1 MKIPSPCRRLSLLA
15 LSLLTVPLL
24 GSTCNFPFPPANQKP
39 NILFIILDDV
49 GIDQLQIFNPSAP
62 NPIPTPNIDAVAAR
76 GIKFDNCYMM
86 PECSPSRVSF
96 FTGRWPMR
104 TGVTA
109 AFTDADLAA
118 AQCSHYESTAPQ
130 ILHAAN
136 YKSAM
141 VGKFHIAGPTN
152 NPDAYGAPAALGW
165 DYYNGIMQGAPPFID
180 PSLGG
185 QYTTD
190 TTKYCWGFPFGADQR
205 GAGWFMTPSG
215 NVRCRDNF
223 GFGFTGQQITALGG
237 IAALDA
243 GGDFARTCADAAA
256 PPDFSTNSGYNGY
269 YAMPNVINEDGQVTQ
284 STTRGYATIVQTNA
298 MIEWI
303 KKQSFGF
310 GPREPWMATMSYSA
324 IHTPYQPPPVEL
336 WPEGFIWPAGIPMN
350 DCSNSDTIKVVSD
363 LMVAAMD
370 KEIGRLLV
378 STGLATRG
386 FDGRLHYDPAATNT
400 IIIIAGD
407 NGTYYPSVESP
418 YDPLRSKGS
427 CYQTGTLA
435 PLIVAGPLVAQPG
448 RTVSH
453 MVNAVDLFQLF
464 GEIAGVDVRTIV
476 PSSHTLDSRPMLAY
490 LTDPNQPAIRET
502 NFEQFGSGLKSPAT
516 QQQLGPCVLHVG
528 ATLVC
533 TDQLFD
539 SESLCMA
546 EGGDWYGPTSAGPAQ
561 YATCCDLAA
570 VSGFENMTI
579 EPIAAW
585 AIRNNR
591 YKLIKFDRE
600 SCEISNYEF
609 YDLDNGLDTAD
620 KNLLVCCMPL
630 NSEQQANYDALLDL
644 MGQTLNSEPACYA
657 DGNLDKQVNQ
667 DDVDGYNTYAG
678 QESWFDVNHDGY
690 TDQNDLNCINAN
702 LGTNC
707 LSGSPGS
714 QCPQ

>member
-1 MKIPSPCRRLSLLA
+1 VKSSNRSQLLCLLA
-15 LSLLTVPLL
+15 LALLTIPLL
-24 GSTCNFPFPPANQKP
+24 GSTCNLPFPPVDRPP

-62 NPIPTPNIDAVAAR
+62 NPIPTPNIDAVAAA
-76 GIKFDNCYMM
+76 GIKFNNCYMM
-86 PECSPSRVSF
+86 PECSPSRVCF
-96 FTGRWPMR
+96 FTGRWPLR

-118 AQCSHYESTAPQ
+118 AQCSHYEATAPQ
-130 ILHAAN
+130 VLHNAN
-136 YKSAM
+136 YKSAL
-141 VGKFHIAGPTN
+141 VGKFHVAGPTN

-180 PSLGG
+180 TSLGG

-190 TTKYCWGFPFGADQR
+190 TTRYCWGFPFGDQR
-205 GAGWFMTPSG
+205 GAGWFMTHSG
-215 NVRCRDNF
+215 TVRCRDNF
-223 GFGFTGQQITALGG
+223 GLGFTGQQIAALGG

-243 GGDFARTCADAAA
+243 NGNFAATCADAAG
-256 PPDFSTNSGYNGY
+256 PPDFSVNSGYNGY
-269 YAMPNVINEDGQVTQ
+269 YSMPNVVNENGQISQ
-284 STTRGYATIVQTNA
+284 STSRGYATILQTNT
-298 MIEWI
+298 MIKWI
-303 KKQSFGF
+303 KSQSRGF
-310 GPREPWMATMSYSA
+310 GAKDPWMATMSYSA
-324 IHTPYQPPPVEL
+324 IHTPYQPPPAEL
-336 WPEGFIWPAGIPMN
+336 WPEGFVWPEGIPMD
-350 DCSNSDTIKVVSD
+350 DCSNPDTIRVVSD

-386 FDGRLHYDPAATNT
+386 LDGKLHYDPQATNT
-400 IIIIAGD
+400 MIVIAGD
-407 NGTYYPSVESP
+407 NGTYYPSVEAP
-418 YDPLRSKGS
+418 YDPLRAKGS

-435 PLIVAGPLVAQPG
+435 PLIVAGPLVVEPG

-453 MVNAVDLFQLF
+453 MVNAADLFQLW
-464 GEIAGVDVRTIV
+464 GEIAGLDVRAIV

-528 ATLVC
+528 PSLVC

-539 SESLCMA
+539 SENLCMA
-546 EGGDWYGPTSAGPAQ
+546 EGGDWYGPTSTGPAQ
-561 YATCCDLAA
+561 YATCCDLAS

-585 AIRNNR
+585 AIRNQR
-591 YKLIKFDRE
+591 YKLIKFQRE
-600 SCEISNYEF
+600 SCETSGEYEF

-630 NSEQQANYDALLDL
+630 TPEQQFNYDALLAEMNQVFD
-644 MGQTLNSEPACYA
+644 SEPACYA

-707 LSGSPGS
+707 LNGTPGS
-714 QCPQ
+714 QCP